1 MLVRTRYILLL
12 YLLIFSLFAYSE
24 KSANRDSLQLICEQA
39 TKVSDHRRALE
50 IAIELKKVAE
60 KENNDRSL
68 AYAYYFEGISNV
80 LLGNGEDGR
89 RQLAK
94 AEELSHQI
102 NNDTLIIAIYNGYG
116 G

>member
-50 IAIELKKVAE
+50 IAIELKIAHLFYSFIKDKME
-60 KENNDRSL
+60 
-68 AYAYYFEGISNV
+68 
-80 LLGNGEDGR
+80 R
-89 RQLAK
+89 R
-94 AEELSHQI
+94 
-102 NNDTLIIAIYNGYG
+102 
-116 G
+116 